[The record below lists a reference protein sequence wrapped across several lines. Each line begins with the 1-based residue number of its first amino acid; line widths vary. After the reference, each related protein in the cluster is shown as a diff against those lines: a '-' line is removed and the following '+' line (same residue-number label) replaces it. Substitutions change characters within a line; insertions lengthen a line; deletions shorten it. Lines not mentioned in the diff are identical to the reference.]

1 MSKICLNTKHFIS
14 WLTVVVFGFAL
25 SGCGGK
31 PTPPTYTSDQMRA
44 INFEHFFVSQNYVKE
59 SEDENIYVIKKQ
71 TVKPELQETARNY
84 TYNALEIFQK
94 DQKEIS
100 KAYCESQG
108 GTFLSRVDFFREI
121 YPFNDRS
128 DISQNAIVERMNAKL
143 PFRYKEDPWVCTI
156 NQQPYFTFEYTTSY
170 SPSGFV
176 NQVYP
181 EKNIIVVKRNTLE
194 QIKSSSTPFLAGGD
208 INTIQQIA
216 NEKQKVADDEA
227 KRKAH
232 EVALSVAKEKEA
244 KLAQQKRRDLLK
256 ELCTRKNAEACT
268 DLGVIYF
275 QGNEVQADI
284 KKAKTLFKQ
293 GCDLGNKYGC
303 SNLDIAIR
311 EEEEQKMS
319 PHDRYF
325 KKCDNGDA
333 TACSS
338 LGSMYANGRDGVMK
352 NFNTA
357 TKLFLRACQMGDG
370 LGCNYYQLYHDKGF
384 PYYNAEPSIMDEFRR

>member
-1 MSKICLNTKHFIS
+1 MSKISFNALCFVSLSAILGIS
-14 WLTVVVFGFAL
+14 LT
-25 SGCGGK
+25 GCGG
-31 PTPPTYTSDQMRA
+31 TPTYTSDQMRV
-44 INFEHFFVSQNYVKE
+44 INFDQFFTSQKYTN
-59 SEDENIYVIKKQ
+59 EDGKIYAIKKQ
-71 TVKPELQETARNY
+71 TVKPEPQETARNY

-94 DQKEIS
+94 DQREIS
-100 KAYCESQG
+100 KVYCESQG

-121 YPFNDRS
+121 SPFNDHS
-128 DISQNAIVERMNAKL
+128 NISQNAVVERMNAKL
-143 PFRYKEDPWVCTI
+143 PFSYKEDAQVCTI

-194 QIKSSSTPFLAGGD
+194 QIKSSSTPFFAGGE

-216 NEKQKVADDEA
+216 NEKQKLAEDEA
-227 KRKAH
+227 KRKAQ
-232 EVALSVAKEKEA
+232 EIALSVAKEKEA
-244 KLAQQKRRDLLK
+244 KLAQQKRRDILQ
-256 ELCTRKNAEACT
+256 ESCHRKNAEACT

-275 QGNEVQADI
+275 QGNEIQADI
-284 KKAKTLFKQ
+284 KKAKTFFKQ

-303 SNLDIAIR
+303 SNLDIATR

-325 KKCDNGDA
+325 KKCDNRDA
-333 TACSS
+333 SACST
-338 LGSMYANGRDGVMK
+338 LGSMYANGSDGVGK
-352 NFNTA
+352 NLNTA

-384 PYYNAEPSIMDEFRR
+384 PYYNAEPSIMDEFRH